1 MNADDQVVQDVMPVK
16 KEEMPIEQQR
26 TDTSDVMWYSPLEA
40 PFTISGFHWLA
51 TEGRYRR
58 LPVSTEYPIPEA
70 VDILANHTAG
80 GQIRFVTNSSKLFL
94 RVTLSGSGDMYHMAA
109 TGQCGFD
116 CYAEVDGKLHYRGTT
131 DWNPREAEFES
142 MLFFRDAAVKRL
154 IVLNFPLY
162 QGVKEVHVG
171 LKEGA
176 LVEPPPSYEDTRKVI
191 VYGTSITQGACA
203 TRPGMCYT
211 NILSRRMNREFIN
224 LGFSGSGKG
233 EPEMAHI
240 IASISNPACLVL
252 DYEANSVSLELYAK
266 TLPQFIRIYRETHPT
281 IPILVLSRLPFSF
294 TCFDPEDAKLHQAR
308 KHMQMTLVES
318 LRQAGDCHIHF
329 YDGEKLLPQHAH
341 DCYVDGTHPTDFG
354 FIQMADGLEPVLKR
368 LLSGSE
374 R

>member
-26 TDTSDVMWYSPLEA
+26 TDTSDVVWYSPLEA
-40 PFTISGFHWLA
+40 PFVISGFHWLA
-51 TEGRYRR
+51 EERRYRR

-70 VDILANHTAG
+70 VDLLANHTAG
-80 GQIRFVTNSSKLFL
+80 GQIRFVTDSSKLFL
-94 RVTLSGSGDMYHMAA
+94 RVTLSGSGNMHHMAA

-116 CYAEVDGKLHYRGTT
+116 GYVEVDGKLHYRSTT
-131 DWNPREAEFES
+131 GWNPRESEYES
-142 MLFFRDAAVKRL
+142 VLFFRDAQEKRL

-162 QGVKEVHVG
+162 QGVEEIQVG

-176 LVEPPPSYEDTRKVI
+176 LVEPPPSYVDAGKVI

-233 EPEMAHI
+233 EPELAHI
-240 IASISNPACLVL
+240 LASISDPACLVL
-252 DYEANSVSLELYAK
+252 DYEANSVSLERYAE
-266 TLPQFIRIYRETHPT
+266 TLPQFIRIYREAHPT
-281 IPILVLSRLPFSF
+281 VPILVLSRLPFPY
-294 TCFDPEDAKLHQAR
+294 TCFDPVDAELHQAR
-308 KHMQMTLVES
+308 KLMQMTLVES
-318 LRQAGDCHIHF
+318 LRQAGDWNIHF

-341 DCYVDGTHPTDFG
+341 ECFVDGTHPNDLG
-354 FIQMADGLEPVLKR
+354 FMQIANGLEPVLR
-368 LLSGSE
+368 EILARRS
-374 R
+374 